1 MTLSVDIQKNGVEKE
16 KSIERGCQVD
26 APIFIDV
33 DAHREKKKPAQISK
47 KSRCV
52 FVSNNIIR
60 SCCVSIYSRKKRKR
74 E

>member
-33 DAHREKKKPAQISK
+33 DAHREKKNLH
-47 KSRCV
+47 KSRKSLVVYLCRT
-52 FVSNNIIR
+52 I
-60 SCCVSIYSRKKRKR
+60 
-74 E
+74 